1 MHEVKLES
9 GISDLK
15 RVRSMQ
21 TPHMQSLKKDLA
33 ADVEGEVSFRDLK
46 EHAVTKT
53 NFSLYRLVEFFPLT
67 SS

>member
-1 MHEVKLES
+1 
-9 GISDLK
+9 
-15 RVRSMQ
+15 MQ

-46 EHAVTKT
+46 DHAVTKT
-53 NFSLYRLVEFFPLT
+53 NFTLYRLVEFFPLT